1 MLHYVSIICLLGA
14 ATAAPSY
21 VGQDIAA
28 GSVSNPNYGFNY
40 AVSDPQ
46 TGDNKA
52 QTEQREG
59 GVVKGSYSLSE
70 PDGTIRVV
78 DYTADPVTGFNAV
91 VKRIGP
97 AAHPQRIA
105 LAPAPIIEAPVSVP
119 IVAAPVYQAPI
130 ITKAVAPI
138 AAPIIDQSLLGY
150 GNLGYGLKGELG
162 LGNLGLGLKGG
173 LELGGLGLGLK
184 GGLELGSLGL
194 NGIGLG
200 LDAGLWKH

>member
-1 MLHYVSIICLLGA
+1 MYNSKSSIC
-14 ATAAPSY
+14 S
-21 VGQDIAA
+21 Q
-28 GSVSNPNYGFNY
+28 SNPNYGFNY
-40 AVSDPQ
+40 AVSDPH

-52 QTEQREG
+52 QTEHREG
-59 GVVKGSYSLSE
+59 GVVKGSYSLTE

-91 VKRIGP
+91 VKRIGT
-97 AAHPQRIA
+97 AAHPQQIA
-105 LAPAPIIEAPVSVP
+105 LAPAPAPIVEAPASVP

-130 ITKAVAPI
+130 VTKAVAPV
-138 AAPIIDQSLLGY
+138 AAPIIDQSFLGY
-150 GNLGYGLKGELG
+150 GNIGYGLKGGFE

-184 GGLELGSLGL
+184 GLEYGGLGL
-194 NGIGLG
+194 NTIGLG